1 LNRLRK
7 HIASRIFGLA
17 ALYCAVF
24 IALIILQ
31 FSGKGTFTIS
41 ANTMVIKGR
50 YLQQNEKENTEDEN
64 NEPTVQ
70 LLTGG
75 VRVFF
80 GGLEFILNE
89 ERGGGLII
97 TNAGGSVF
105 PVNPESF
112 SITENTARLG
122 LPGGS
127 TLVFSSLGPEKE
139 PELQINAEFAED
151 VSEVSIPIIPHR
163 SLVRNNGQIGIM
175 YNGNRYMFNG
185 TGQELENNKIIL
197 SKGNSFVS
205 YRSKG
210 KQRAFDPSNFIIPQ
224 VQNYYFALSN
234 WQDLSYTRWAQNASS
249 LRNEDDITGYLGEA
263 LRQNNYGSAVNN
275 ISRDFLDSPQHTYKS
290 AVYLG
295 GMTSAYRTFISEE
308 NKKLNGITAL
318 TKEKSLDVLKEE
330 HIIDYLLTRGNTVL
344 AYDIIQLIQDINSE
358 KIIID
363 YCPGLLEA
371 YSDIKRWN
379 ASIKNPVEPLIEKI
393 LILVSENLSK
403 DTVSNL
409 VYASGSKDRD
419 LYYSVRLGNA
429 LINWAEDAKNTDWI
443 DIGRSLVLS
452 ALTNAGPGAGY
463 LYANLKLSE
472 YYPRALWLGETGFW
486 AWTVSPSVKPSLQ
499 DGNLN
504 ISFSYPVGMT
514 HHVIISGIKPFLSL
528 QIHGTTWRTDN
539 QYERYDSSGWVYHQ
553 NEQILVLKLRHREQA
568 ENIKIVYKYAAPPPV
583 VEEAK
588 EDADNGGEDID

>member
-1 LNRLRK
+1 
-7 HIASRIFGLA
+7 
-17 ALYCAVF
+17 LYCAVF
-24 IALIILQ
+24 FALVILQ
-31 FSGKGTFTIS
+31 FSGKGTFTIT
-41 ANTMVIKGR
+41 ANTMIIKGR
-50 YLQQNEKENTEDEN
+50 YLQPFENEKFYVEDDEQA
-64 NEPTVQ
+64 VQ

-80 GGLEFILNE
+80 GGLEFILKE
-89 ERGGGLII
+89 ERGGGLVI
-97 TNAGGSVF
+97 TNDSGVVF

-112 SITENTARLG
+112 SITENTVRLG

-139 PELQINAEFAED
+139 PELQINAQFAAD

-185 TGQELENNKIIL
+185 AGQEFENNRIIL
-197 SKGNSFVS
+197 SKANSFVS

-210 KQRAFDPSNFIIPQ
+210 KQRAFDPSIFTIPQ
-224 VQNYYFALSN
+224 AQNYYFALSN
-234 WQDLSYTRWAQNASS
+234 WQDLSYTRWYQNASS
-249 LRNEDDITGYLGEA
+249 LRNEDDITGYLSEA
-263 LRQNNYGSAVNN
+263 LRQNNYNAALSS
-275 ISRDFLDSPQHTYKS
+275 IPRDFSGSTQHTYRS

-295 GMTSAYRTFISEE
+295 GMTSAYRTFVSEE
-308 NKKLNGITAL
+308 NKRLNAINTL

-330 HIIDYLLTRGNTVL
+330 HIIDYLLTRGDTVL
-344 AYDIIQLIQDINSE
+344 AYDIIKLIQDTTPE
-358 KIIID
+358 KLTID

-379 ASIKNPVEPLIEKI
+379 TSTDNPVEPLIEQI
-393 LILVSENLSK
+393 LLLVSVNLSK

-409 VYASGSKDRD
+409 VYASGSKERD
-419 LYYSVRLGNA
+419 LYFSVRLGNT
-429 LINWAEDAKNTDWI
+429 LINWAEEAKNADWA

-452 ALTNAGPGAGY
+452 ALTNAGPGAGN
-463 LYANLKLSE
+463 LYANLKLTE
-472 YYPRALWLGETGFW
+472 YYPRALWLGEPGFW
-486 AWTVSPSVKPSLQ
+486 AWTVSPSVKPSWK

-504 ISFSYPVGMT
+504 ISFSFPVSSI

-528 QIHGTTWRTDN
+528 QIHDTNWRTDN

-553 NEQILVLKLRHREQA
+553 QEQILVLKLRHREPV

-588 EDADNGGEDID
+588 EDADSGDDVD

>member
-1 LNRLRK
+1 
-7 HIASRIFGLA
+7 
-17 ALYCAVF
+17 
-24 IALIILQ
+24 
-31 FSGKGTFTIS
+31 
-41 ANTMVIKGR
+41 MVIKGR
-50 YLQQNEKENTEDEN
+50 YLQKAEKENPVDEN
-64 NEPTVQ
+64 NGIGNNEPAVR
-70 LLTGG
+70 LITGG

-80 GGLEFILNE
+80 GGLEFILKE

-97 TNAGGSVF
+97 TNAGGSVL

-175 YNGNRYMFNG
+175 YNGNRYIFNG
-185 TGQELENNKIIL
+185 TGQELENNKLIL
-197 SKGNSFVS
+197 SKGISSVS

-224 VQNYYFALSN
+224 AQNYYFALSN
-234 WQDLSYTRWAQNASS
+234 WQDLSYTRWNQNASS
-249 LRNEDDITGYLGEA
+249 LRNEDDITGYLSEA
-263 LRQNNYGSAVNN
+263 LRQNNYGHAVNN
-275 ISRDFLDSPQHTYKS
+275 ISREFISSTNHTYKS

-308 NKKLNGITAL
+308 NKRLNGITAL

-330 HIIDYLLTRGNTVL
+330 HVIDYLLTRGNTVL
-344 AYDIIQLIQDINSE
+344 AYDIIQLIQDITSE
-358 KIIID
+358 NILID

-371 YSDIKRWN
+371 YYDIKHWN
-379 ASIKNPVEPLIEKI
+379 ASIKNPVEPFIEQI

-409 VYASGSKDRD
+409 VYASGSKERD
-419 LYYSVRLGNA
+419 LYYSVRLGNI
-429 LINWAEDAKNTDWI
+429 LTNWAEEAKNADWL
-443 DIGRSLVLS
+443 DIGHSLVLS
-452 ALTNAGPGAGY
+452 ALTNAGPGAGN
-463 LYANLKLSE
+463 LYANLKLTE
-472 YYPRALWLGETGFW
+472 YYPRALWLGETGSW
-486 AWTVSPSVKPSLQ
+486 AWTVSPSVKPSWQ
-499 DGNLN
+499 DSNLN
-504 ISFSYPVGMT
+504 ISFSFPVGST
-514 HHVIISGIKPFLSL
+514 HHVIISGIKPFISL
-528 QIHGTTWRTDN
+528 QIHGTNWRTDS

-553 NEQILVLKLRHREQA
+553 NEQILVLKLRHREQT
-568 ENIKIVYKYAAPPPV
+568 ENIKIIYKYAAPPPV